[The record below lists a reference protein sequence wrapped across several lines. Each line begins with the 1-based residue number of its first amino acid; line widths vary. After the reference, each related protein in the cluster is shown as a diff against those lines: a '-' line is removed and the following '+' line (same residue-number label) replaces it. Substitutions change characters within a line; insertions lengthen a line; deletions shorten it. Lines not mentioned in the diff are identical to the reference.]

1 MEKAKLDVLKGM
13 SREARS
19 EYFQKN
25 KSDFLDGLLDSVNGG
40 ATRAGGKENPNSEE
54 VPYNSVDSLL
64 SKLLGIS
71 PRLAA

>member
-25 KSDFLDGLLDSVNGG
+25 KSDFLDSLLDSVNGG

-54 VPYNSVDSLL
+54 VPYNGNWVSSFGYVCD
-64 SKLLGIS
+64 GETIC
-71 PRLAA
+71 

>member
-54 VPYNSVDSLL
+54 VPYNGLWVSSFGYVCD
-64 SKLLGIS
+64 GETIC
-71 PRLAA
+71 

>member
-13 SREARS
+13 TREARS

-25 KSDFLDGLLDSVNGG
+25 KSDFLDGLMDSVNGG

-54 VPYNSVDSLL
+54 VPYNGNWVSSFGYVCD
-64 SKLLGIS
+64 GETIC
-71 PRLAA
+71 